1 MTDFFRREIAAYAD
15 YHRDERN
22 AATHIFGIPII
33 FVSVVLPLDL
43 WTVAPFG
50 VQTAA
55 ANLIVA
61 AVLIVWI
68 ALDIGVGLA
77 LVVAVI
83 PLMLAAAA
91 IAANVGT
98 LAVWLIAVVL
108 FVVGWALQILGH
120 ARFEHRR
127 PALLDN
133 PVHLLIGPM
142 FIMAKLLVA
151 LGLRRDLAAIIEPTP
166 RGEPRRA
173 AL

>member
-1 MTDFFRREIAAYAD
+1 MTGFFRREISAYAE

-43 WTVAPFG
+43 WTVTAFG
-50 VQTAA
+50 MQTAA

-68 ALDIGVGLA
+68 ALDLGVGLA
-77 LVVAVI
+77 LAVAVI
-83 PLMLAAAA
+83 PLMLIAAA
-91 IAANVGT
+91 IVANADT
-98 LAVWLIAVVL
+98 LAVWLIAVAL
-108 FVVGWALQILGH
+108 FVAGWALQILGH

-151 LGLRRDLAAIIEPTP
+151 LGLRRDLAAIIEPAP
-166 RGEPRRA
+166 RGEPRGA
-173 AL
+173 VL

>member
-43 WTVAPFG
+43 WTVAAFG
-50 VQTAA
+50 VQTVA

-68 ALDIGVGLA
+68 ALDAGVGLS

-83 PLMLAAAA
+83 PLMLLAAA
-91 IAANVGT
+91 IAANAGT
-98 LAVWLIAVVL
+98 LTVWLIAVAL

-151 LGLRRDLAAIIEPTP
+151 LGLRRDLAAIIEQTP
-166 RGEPRRA
+166 RREPRGV

>member
-1 MTDFFRREIAAYAD
+1 MTGFFRREIAAYAD

-22 AATHIFGIPII
+22 ALTHIFGIPII

-43 WTVAPFG
+43 WTVTAFG
-50 VQTAA
+50 MQTAA

-61 AVLIVWI
+61 TVLIVWI
-68 ALDIGVGLA
+68 ALDAGIGLA

-83 PLMLAAAA
+83 PLMLVAAA
-91 IAANVGT
+91 IAANAGT
-98 LAVWLIAVVL
+98 LTVWLIAAVL

-120 ARFEHRR
+120 AKYEHRR

-151 LGLRRDLAAIIEPTP
+151 LGFRRDLAAIIEPTS
-166 RGEPRRA
+166 RREPRRA
-173 AL
+173 